1 MTVSPLPSQPT
12 EFIVTK
18 EYRRF
23 AEFCDA
29 CRDNRYIGLCYGAPG
44 VGKTVSAREYAHWGD
59 LDQLLGPPPYRYS
72 GVPAPDSGPWR
83 TVLYTPGVINTP
95 RTVAREV
102 DGLWAAVIGAAVR
115 ATWYVTAHPTG
126 VRPPAPD
133 LVIVDEADRLKT
145 ASLEQLRDFYD
156 RHHVGVVLIGMPG
169 LQKRLARYAQ
179 LYSRVGFV
187 HQFRPLSGH
196 ELQGV
201 IERQWVQLGLD
212 AALEAPPDPAVL
224 NTIARVTGGNFRLV
238 ERLFAQIKRVL
249 VINELPTVT
258 TDVVAVARERLGVC
272 GRVLRRRRSSFSRAG
287 GSTWR
292 SQVARK
298 STPHTR
304 WPCNCSD

>member
-1 MTVSPLPSQPT
+1 VTASPLPSRST
-12 EFIVTK
+12 EFLVTK

-59 LDQLLGPPPYRYS
+59 LDRLLGPPPYRSS

-102 DGLWAAVIGAAVR
+102 DGLWAAVIGAAAR
-115 ATWYVTAHPTG
+115 TTTWYATEHPTG
-126 VRPPAPD
+126 ARPPAPD

-156 RHHVGVVLIGMPG
+156 RQHVGVVLLGMPG

-187 HQFRPLSGH
+187 HQFRPLSGQ

-201 IERQWVQLGLD
+201 IEHQWVQLGFDTALD
-212 AALEAPPDPAVL
+212 HQPDGALINA
-224 NTIARVTGGNFRLV
+224 IARVTGGNFRLV
-238 ERLFAQIKRVL
+238 ERLFAQIDRIVA
-249 VINELPTVT
+249 INELPRVT
-258 TDVVAVARERLGVC
+258 TEVVALARERL
-272 GRVLRRRRSSFSRAG
+272 VLG
-287 GSTWR
+287 
-292 SQVARK
+292 
-298 STPHTR
+298 PE
-304 WPCNCSD
+304 